1 MSRRRSRS
9 RSRSRSGGRGRDG
22 SKELEQG
29 HNYGRERER
38 DQKETMGTKRQGD
51 KETRGQAPV
60 VQDDEIKSQNRL
72 SPSRLVLS
80 QDDLKGI

>member
-1 MSRRRSRS
+1 M
-9 RSRSRSGGRGRDG
+9 DG
-22 SKELEQG
+22 SKEQEQG
-29 HNYGRERER
+29 HDYGREVE
-38 DQKETMGTKRQGD
+38 QEQTETTGTKRHGD

-60 VQDDEIKSQNRL
+60 VQDNEIKRKNRL